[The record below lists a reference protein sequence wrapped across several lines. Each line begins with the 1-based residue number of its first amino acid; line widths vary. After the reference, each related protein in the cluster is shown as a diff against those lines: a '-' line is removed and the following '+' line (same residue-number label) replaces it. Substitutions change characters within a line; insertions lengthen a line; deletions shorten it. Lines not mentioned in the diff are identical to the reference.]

1 MQPMITRTVRGSDV
15 QLLCLDQSDGKL
27 FKYQLFVPGRYN
39 STDSRKLRTTIDALH
54 RLPDIVKIVKIL
66 NVEKVSRRFRMFEST
81 FIQHAE
87 QVTTE
92 SAEKTE
98 KTENQENNERK

>member
-15 QLLCLDQSDGKL
+15 QLLCMNQSTGKL
-27 FKYQLFVPGRYN
+27 FKQHMFIPGRYN
-39 STDSRKLRTTIDALH
+39 STDSRKLRLTIDALH
-54 RLPDIVKIVKIL
+54 RLPDNVKIIKIL
-66 NVEKVSRRFRMFEST
+66 TVEKVSRRFRMFEST

-98 KTENQENNERK
+98 KTENQENNERV